1 MDNIEYAKQLL
12 HKFNVYP
19 ENIKSIAIEA
29 DKRFLGNY
37 SVWVTINNWREQHR
51 YSPFIKLTEFGEY
64 EHAEELALTIEFGI
78 VPDRDK
84 IKTFYCKKRG
94 V

>member
-1 MDNIEYAKQLL
+1 MDTLKRAKQLIEQ
-12 HKFNVYP
+12 NRIYP

-29 DKRFLGNY
+29 DKRWLGNY
-37 SVWVTINNWREQHR
+37 SVWITIDNWRQQHR
-51 YSPFIKLTEFGEY
+51 YSPFIKLAEFSEY
-64 EHAEELALTIEFGI
+64 EHAEELALTIEFDI